1 LARPFRY
8 TFILATVAA
17 GTALAAVGGWR
28 FARASA
34 PVSGPIVLVSVDA
47 LRADRLPVYGY
58 EAIETPAIDA
68 LSADGVV
75 FDHAYSHAP
84 LTLPAHASLLS
95 GRLPF
100 ETGVRGTAGF
110 TVAGSE
116 RMLAEVLA
124 DRGYETGAVVSS
136 FELRKETG
144 IGQGFALFDD
154 ELPPPPPPSVT
165 EPLQRDG
172 ALSERIAERWLESIG
187 TPRAFLFLHLAEP
200 HKPYAPP
207 ARFAAYSPYD
217 GEIAY
222 TDEIIGR
229 LVRYLKTHQLYD
241 QSTIIL
247 VSDHGEGLGDHG
259 EQEHGLF
266 VHGETVR
273 AVLIVKPA
281 AGQGAGR
288 RVADLVQHIDLVP
301 TILDLAKA
309 PLPGNLR
316 GRSLKSLLD
325 GTGRLEPRVVYAESM
340 FGRYQFG
347 WSGFTSV
354 TDGRYRLIR
363 STSTHEELYDLDL
376 DASER
381 TDLSNDARDVRTALT
396 SALDELL
403 AGSSIPQPAEVA
415 AEDRERFE
423 ALGDVGAMIDPPFIA
438 DGPEGVAVL
447 ETYRAAVDHD
457 VAREWP
463 EAIDVLQKLLRLN
476 PTSADAWMRL
486 GSVAERSGRYELAL
500 DAYRRLLSL
509 RPQNPDAHLGMAA
522 TLWRLRRLDEA
533 WQQAQLASY
542 LAAEGNARVRGAAH
556 ELLARIAVGRR
567 DLAAARTE
575 AALAQQADISR
586 PVVDF
591 VDGRLLQ
598 DQRRWD
604 DALAAF
610 ERAAAHLVKA
620 KGRPFADLN
629 FFTAETLVRLERRS
643 EAEYH
648 FLEEL
653 RHFPLNVRAR
663 GELASLYHAAQR
675 PEEASS
681 ALAEMVRVAP
691 TPESFVLAARLALS
705 FGNPRQAA
713 SIRADAQRHGAPAPP
728 TPN

>member
-8 TFILATVAA
+8 TFILASVAA

-34 PVSGPIVLVSVDA
+34 PVSGPIILVSIDS
-47 LRADRLPVYGY
+47 LRADHLPVYGY
-58 EAIETPAIDA
+58 QAIKTPAIDA

-100 ETGVRGTAGF
+100 ETGVRGTSGF
-110 TVAGSE
+110 TVDGSE

-144 IGQGFALFDD
+144 IDQGFTFFDA
-154 ELPPPPPPSVT
+154 ELPPPPPGSVT
-165 EPLQRDG
+165 EPLERDG
-172 ALSERIAERWLESIG
+172 ALSERTAERWLESIG
-187 TPRAFLFLHLAEP
+187 TPRAFLFLHLVEP

-207 ARFAAYSPYD
+207 ARFAEYAPYD

-266 VHGETVR
+266 VHGEAVR
-273 AVLIVKPA
+273 VALIVKPA
-281 AGQGAGR
+281 AGQGVPR

-309 PLPGNLR
+309 PLPGGLR
-316 GRSLKSLLD
+316 GQSLKPLLD

-363 STSTHEELYDLDL
+363 STSTHEELYDLEL

-381 TDLSNDARDVRTALT
+381 TNVAEESRDARIALT
-396 SALDELL
+396 AALDELL
-403 AGSSIPQPAEVA
+403 AESSIPQPADVS
-415 AEDRERFE
+415 AEDRRRYE
-423 ALGDVGAMIDPPFIA
+423 ALGDVGAMIDPPLVP
-438 DGPEGVAVL
+438 DGLMGVAVL

-463 EAIDVLQKLLRLN
+463 KAIDVLQQLLRFN
-476 PTSADAWMRL
+476 PTLADAWMRL

-500 DAYRRLLSL
+500 DAYRRLVSL
-509 RPQNPDAHLGMAA
+509 RPDSPDAHLGTA
-522 TLWRLRRLDEA
+522 TALRRLRRLDEA
-533 WQQAQLASY
+533 WQQGQLALS
-542 LAAEGNARVRGAAH
+542 LAAEDTLRVRASAH

-567 DLAAARTE
+567 DQAAARAE
-575 AALAQQADISR
+575 AELAEQVDKSR
-586 PVVDF
+586 PIVPF
-591 VDGRLLQ
+591 IEGRLLQ
-598 DQRRWD
+598 DRRRWS

-610 ERAAAHLVKA
+610 ERAAAHLEKRE
-620 KGRPFADLN
+620 GRPFADLH
-629 FFTAETLVRLERRS
+629 FLMAETLVRLGRQA
-643 EAEYH
+643 EAEYY

-653 RHFPLNVRAR
+653 KHFPLNIRAR
-663 GELASLYHAAQR
+663 AELASLYHAAQR
-675 PEEASS
+675 SEEASA

-691 TPESFVLAARLALS
+691 TPESFVLAARMAQS
-705 FGNPRQAA
+705 FGNPRQAT
-713 SIRADAQRHGAPAPP
+713 SFRSDLQRLSSSSPVAH
-728 TPN
+728 

>member
-58 EAIETPAIDA
+58 KAIETPAIDA

-110 TVAGSE
+110 MVGSAE

-136 FELRKETG
+136 FELRQETG
-144 IGQGFALFDD
+144 IGQGFAFFDD
-154 ELPPPPPPSVT
+154 ERPPVLPPSVS

-266 VHGETVR
+266 VHGEAVR

-309 PLPGNLR
+309 PLPGSLR
-316 GRSLKSLLD
+316 GQSLKPLLD

-347 WSGFTSV
+347 WSGFTTV

-363 STSTHEELYDLDL
+363 STSTHEELYDLEL

-381 TDLSNDARDVRTALT
+381 TNLSDDARDVRITLTA
-396 SALDELL
+396 ALDELL
-403 AGSSIPQPAEVA
+403 EGSSIPQPADVT

-423 ALGDVGAMIDPPFIA
+423 ALGDVGAMVDPPFIA

-463 EAIDVLQKLLRLN
+463 EAIDVLHRLLRLN
-476 PTSADAWMRL
+476 PTSADTWMRL
-486 GSVAERSGRYELAL
+486 GSMAERSGRYELAL
-500 DAYRRLLSL
+500 DAYRRLISL
-509 RPQNPDAHLGMAA
+509 RPENPAAHLGMATA
-522 TLWRLRRLDEA
+522 LWRLRRLDEA
-533 WQQAQLASY
+533 WQQGQLASS
-542 LAAEGNARVRGAAH
+542 LAAEDDVRVRGEAH

-575 AALAQQADISR
+575 AALAQQADNSR

-591 VDGRLLQ
+591 IDGRLLQ

-620 KGRPFADLN
+620 NGRPFADLN
-629 FFTAETLVRLERRS
+629 FFTAETLVRLDRRS

-663 GELASLYHAAQR
+663 GELAGLYHSGQR
-675 PEEASS
+675 TEEASA
-681 ALAEMVRVAP
+681 ALAEMVRVEP

-713 SIRADAQRHGAPAPP
+713 SIRADAQRRGAPASH
-728 TPN
+728 